1 MSIEEAERFVRRSAK
16 EVVGNDRVLSMKGFT
31 QHGETS
37 TYEHCLY
44 VAALSFLIVKM
55 LRLKVD
61 IVSLVVGAML
71 HDFFLYD
78 WHDGKQIEPGLFGV
92 HCFYHP
98 RKALENAKETFDLTW
113 KEENIIRSHM
123 FPTTLLH
130 PPRCK
135 EAWVV
140 CVADKACALAETF
153 GWKKRKGGKAG
164 MYEQVKDDVEIFKEN
179 VLKELENNNAT
190 DVEKKLVSDEMVKN
204 AIKNGRR
211 PEDVAWAIIQ

>member
-1 MSIEEAERFVRRSAK
+1 
-16 EVVGNDRVLSMKGFT
+16 MKT
-31 QHGETS
+31 YIHHGSTS
-37 TYEHCLY
+37 TYEHS
-44 VAALSFLIVKM
+44 VAVADMSARIAKSLKIRVNVKEM
-55 LRLKVD
+55 
-61 IVSLVVGAML
+61 VVGAML

-78 WHDGKQIEPGLFGV
+78 WHRGRKIERGFFGL
-92 HCFYHP
+92 HCFCHP

-153 GWKKRKGGKAG
+153 GWKKRKRG
-164 MYEQVKDDVEIFKEN
+164 
-179 VLKELENNNAT
+179 
-190 DVEKKLVSDEMVKN
+190 
-204 AIKNGRR
+204 
-211 PEDVAWAIIQ
+211 